1 MLTTVVQLS
10 PGRSTAGQHRPGSN
24 TFVSCPQ
31 GQVVYSFV
39 APYRTSSYHP
49 EKAVGSCK
57 GTLPALTQLFMD
69 IYYIT
74 LEMSDIYLY
83 RWTVRSPRLST
94 CQARHSRISVKGRA
108 LRCAFT
114 QLICIYAA
122 ARVSGTAWDQA
133 AVCSGATEYPD
144 AAQLLQQL
152 IPGMSAAHTGA
163 F

>member
-1 MLTTVVQLS
+1 MLCSPQLCSYHQDAAQQGNTVLAQT
-10 PGRSTAGQHRPGSN
+10 RSW
-24 TFVSCPQ
+24 
-31 GQVVYSFV
+31 QVLYRFV

-57 GTLPALTQLFMD
+57 GTLPAQTQLFMD

-83 RWTVRSPRLST
+83 RWTVKSPRLST

-144 AAQLLQQL
+144 AAQLRQQL